1 MGGAEDWRVD
11 RVVISSSSS
20 RAAAASA
27 WEDAGGDGEICW
39 ALGGAGG
46 FTGGGVE
53 TQERERER
61 ESVRETNGGLSF
73 NYS

>member
-1 MGGAEDWRVD
+1 MQRIGGSTGW
-11 RVVISSSSS
+11 SSAAAA
-20 RAAAASA
+20 AAAASA

-53 TQERERER
+53 TQERERE
-61 ESVRETNGGLSF
+61 SVRETNGGLSF